1 MTLLAIDT
9 CFGCCSAALF
19 NGHVVAERHAMMDT
33 GHAEALAPMV
43 QALLA
48 DAGLRPKDLTR
59 IAVTIGPGT
68 FTGVRI
74 GLSFARG
81 LALALKLPLIGI
93 DSLAATAAPYLGKEA
108 VSVAYRAGASQF
120 SYVARF
126 GAEGEMTLA
135 PQLVAEAD
143 VAGLMQGRLMG
154 SALGD
159 VPVAAKFIAHVGTLG
174 PSNTPPEPLY
184 LRAPDAKPQPQMK
197 RAAQVT
203 VTSHGSEA
211 ALLLATLHASS
222 FDHPWTEQ
230 SFVEMLGIPVTQA
243 LVAQT
248 EMEPAGFLLTRM
260 IADET
265 EILTICTAPHLR
277 QRGVGHALLKHFVA
291 ETPARKIHLEVA
303 SDNDAALAL
312 YRSLGF
318 KQVGLRKGYYKHADA
333 ILMSITRSP

>member
-1 MTLLAIDT
+1 MTLLALDT

-19 NGHVVAERHAMMDT
+19 DGQVLAEKHTMMDT

-93 DSLAATAAPYLGKEA
+93 DSLTATAAPCFGKE
-108 VSVAYRAGASQF
+108 VVTVAYRAGASSF
-120 SYVARF
+120 SYIARF
-126 GAEGEMTLA
+126 NLDGRKTLE
-135 PQLVAEAD
+135 PQLVAETD
-143 VAGLMQGRLMG
+143 VAALVEGRLIG
-154 SALGD
+154 SASGD
-159 VPVAAKFIAHVGTLG
+159 VPLAAKFAAHAATLTSTDI
-174 PSNTPPEPLY
+174 PAEPLY
-184 LRAPDAKPQPQMK
+184 LRAPDAKPQAQAK
-197 RAAQVT
+197 RAAQVK
-203 VTSHGSEA
+203 VTPSGAEA
-211 ALLLATLHASS
+211 APLLAALHAMS

-230 SFVEMLGIPVTQA
+230 SFVEMLGVPVTEV

-248 EMEPAGFLLTRM
+248 DMEPAGFILTRM
-260 IADET
+260 IADEA

-277 QRGVGHALLKHFVA
+277 QRGVGHALLKHFIA
-291 ETPARKIHLEVA
+291 QTPANKIHLEVA
-303 SDNDAALAL
+303 SDNEAAIAL
-312 YRSLGF
+312 YRSFGF
-318 KQVGLRKGYYKHADA
+318 AQVGLRKGYYKGTDA
-333 ILMSITRSP
+333 ILMSIIKA

>member
-9 CFGCCSAALF
+9 CFGCCSCALF
-19 NGHVVAERHAMMDT
+19 DGRVVAERHAMMDT

-93 DSLAATAAPYLGKEA
+93 DSLTATAAPHFGKEA
-108 VSVAYRAGASQF
+108 VTVAYRAGASTY
-120 SYVARF
+120 SYLARF
-126 GAEGEMTLA
+126 DSKGQQTLE
-135 PQLVAEAD
+135 PQLVAETEIAAR
-143 VAGLMQGRLMG
+143 VEGRLIG
-154 SALGD
+154 SASSD
-159 VPVAAKFIAHVGTLG
+159 VPLAAKFIAHAASLAAQAV
-174 PSNTPPEPLY
+174 PPEPLY
-184 LRAPDAKPQPQMK
+184 LRAPDAKPQAQAK

-203 VTSHGSEA
+203 VTSPGTEA
-211 ALLLATLHASS
+211 APLLAALHATS

-230 SFVEMLGIPVTQA
+230 SFVEMLAVPVTEV
-243 LVAQT
+243 LMAQT
-248 EMEPAGFLLTRM
+248 DMEPAGFLLTRM

-277 QRGVGHALLKHFVA
+277 QRGVGHVLLKHFIA
-291 ETPARKIHLEVA
+291 QTPASKIHLEVA

-318 KQVGLRKGYYKHADA
+318 TQVGLRKGYYKNADA
-333 ILMSITRSP
+333 ILMSITKA

>member
-19 NGHVVAERHAMMDT
+19 DGRLLAERHAMMET

-43 QALLA
+43 QALLIN
-48 DAGLRPKDLTR
+48 AGLRPRDLTR

-93 DSLAATAAPYLGKEA
+93 DSLTATAVPYLGKEA
-108 VSVAYRAGASQF
+108 VTVAYRAGASTF

-126 GAEGEMTLA
+126 DADGQMTIE
-135 PQLVAEAD
+135 PQLVAESD
-143 VAGLMQGRLMG
+143 VAGLALGKLIG
-154 SALGD
+154 SASGD
-159 VPVAAKFIAHVGTLG
+159 VPVAAKFIAHAATLAA
-174 PSNTPPEPLY
+174 SDVPPEPLY
-184 LRAPDAKPQPQMK
+184 LRAPDAKPQAQVK

-211 ALLLATLHASS
+211 APLLAALHASS

-243 LVAQT
+243 FMAKT
-248 EMEPAGFLLTRM
+248 EMEPAGFLVTRM

-277 QRGVGHALLKHFVA
+277 QRGVGRALLKHFIA
-291 ETPARKIHLEVA
+291 DTQARKIHLEVA
-303 SDNDAALAL
+303 SDNEAALAL

-318 KQVGLRKGYYKHADA
+318 AQVGLRKGYYKNADA
-333 ILMSITRSP
+333 ILMSIAKT

>member
-9 CFGCCSAALF
+9 CFGCCSCALF
-19 NGHVVAERHAMMDT
+19 DGRVVAQRHAMMDT

-81 LALALKLPLIGI
+81 IALALKLPLIGI
-93 DSLAATAAPYLGKEA
+93 DSLTATAAPFIGKEA
-108 VSVAYRAGASQF
+108 VTIAYRAGASAF
-120 SYVARF
+120 SYIARF
-126 GAEGEMTLA
+126 DLEGQQTLE
-135 PQLVAEAD
+135 PGLVAEAD
-143 VAGLMQGRLMG
+143 IAGLVQGKLIG
-154 SALGD
+154 SASGD
-159 VPVAAKFIAHVGTLG
+159 VPLAAKFIAHAASLA
-174 PSNTPPEPLY
+174 PSDVPPEPLY
-184 LRAPDAKPQPQMK
+184 LRAPDAKPQAQVK

-203 VTSHGSEA
+203 VRSYGAEA
-211 ALLLATLHASS
+211 APLLATLHASS
-222 FDHPWTEQ
+222 FDHPWTGQ
-230 SFVEMLGIPVTQA
+230 SFVEMLGVPVTEVF
-243 LVAQT
+243 VAQT
-248 EMEPAGFLLTRM
+248 DMEPAGFLLTRM

-277 QRGVGHALLKHFVA
+277 QRGVGHALLTHFIA
-291 ETPARKIHLEVA
+291 QTPASKIHLEVA

-318 KQVGLRKGYYKHADA
+318 TQVGLRKGYYKNADA
-333 ILMSITRSP
+333 ILMSIIKA